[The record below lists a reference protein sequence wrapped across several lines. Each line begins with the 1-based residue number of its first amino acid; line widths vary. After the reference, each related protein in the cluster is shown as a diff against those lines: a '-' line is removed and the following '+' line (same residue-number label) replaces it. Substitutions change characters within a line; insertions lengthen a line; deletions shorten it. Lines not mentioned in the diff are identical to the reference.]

1 MEMRPLHDR
10 VIIRRIEKK
19 NTTASGIIIP
29 DSSAEKP
36 SRGEVVAIGKGKT
49 TPDGKVIPLDVKV
62 GDQVVFAQFSGAEIT
77 VDDETLIVM
86 SESEVVA
93 IIQD

>member
-10 VIIRRIEKK
+10 VIIRRIEKS

-29 DSSAEKP
+29 QSAAEKP
-36 SRGEVVAIGKGKT
+36 SKGEVVAIGKGKT
-49 TPDGKVIPLDVKV
+49 TVDGKVIPLDVKV
-62 GDQVVFAQFSGAEIT
+62 GDQVMFAQYAGTEIT
-77 VDDETLIVM
+77 ISNETLLVM
-86 SESEVVA
+86 SESEIVA